1 MTEGCIIE
9 NMSGRKLT
17 YVVSGLLV
25 MQILCFL
32 LGAIVSPTPNSSM
45 QVEKINE
52 IIIFK
57 GILVISHIFK
67 KKYMIYTA
75 IL

>member
-52 IIIFK
+52 III
-57 GILVISHIFK
+57 LRE
-67 KKYMIYTA
+67 Y
-75 IL
+75 

>member
-45 QVEKINE
+45 QVDKR
-52 IIIFK
+52 
-57 GILVISHIFK
+57 K
-67 KKYMIYTA
+67 KKYYYQMNVTYYGSSKRMT
-75 IL
+75 